1 LHIYLHHDYSTD
13 KYGRGNALKSGEL
26 GHNSGENS
34 DLNNSF
40 TVSLNGRVGMLDIT
54 DKIDLSDELK
64 AYHNRLENLILERTE
79 ELRYINEQL
88 QKEISKRERVE
99 ELLRREKE
107 RFHNYID
114 VVGIVILVLDIDGC
128 VSLINQKGAEL
139 LGYDKGAIIGKDWFS
154 NFIPEDEHDN
164 IMNAFSNIL
173 KGHFVPNLENSILT
187 RFGEKKLILW
197 TNVPLLD
204 EQGCVIGCIS
214 AGEDITDIRS
224 SQEKLQKYADD
235 LKRSDDLKLLFI
247 DILRHDLL
255 NPANIIKGYSEYL
268 LETMDIEKEKDIV
281 QRIHQQNEKLIKII
295 NSASMFGKLE
305 STEMICFEELDL
317 LELLEKISREFL
329 PLLERR
335 NITLECYANG
345 SYPTYANPVIEEA
358 FSNLVSN
365 AIKFSPHGGRIV
377 LDIIDGGQSWK
388 VPFTDFGIGIL
399 DEHKDAIFKRFK
411 SFSGEGVKGSGLG
424 LAIVKKIVELHDG
437 EVGVCDN
444 PSGSGSVFWIRLNK
458 IQPS

>member
-1 LHIYLHHDYSTD
+1 
-13 KYGRGNALKSGEL
+13 LKSGQAH
-26 GHNSGENS
+26 GTSGQNPGMTNSLKRS
-34 DLNNSF
+34 PD
-40 TVSLNGRVGMLDIT
+40 GRVGILDIT

-64 AYHNRLENLILERTE
+64 AYHNHLENLILERTE

-164 IMNAFSNIL
+164 IMNAFSNIF

-204 EQGCVIGCIS
+204 EQGCIMGCIS
-214 AGEDITDIRS
+214 AGEDITDIRL
-224 SQEKLQKYADD
+224 SQEKLQKHADD
-235 LKRSDDLKLLFI
+235 LKRSDELKLLFI

-255 NPANIIKGYSEYL
+255 NPANIIKGYSEYF
-268 LETMDIEKEKDIV
+268 LETMGNEEEKDII
-281 QRIHQQNEKLIKII
+281 QKIHQQNEKLIKII

-335 NITLECYANG
+335 NITLECYASGN
-345 SYPTYANPVIEEA
+345 YPAYANPVIEEA
-358 FSNLVSN
+358 FYNLISN
-365 AIKFSPHGGRIV
+365 AIKFSPQGGRIV
-377 LDIIDGGQSWK
+377 LDIMDGGQSWK
-388 VPFTDFGIGIL
+388 VTFTDFGIGIR
-399 DEHKDAIFKRFK
+399 DEHKNFIFKRFK
-411 SFSGEGVKGSGLG
+411 RFSGEGVKGSGLG

-437 EVGVCDN
+437 EVGVYDN
-444 PSGSGSVFWIRLNK
+444 PSGSGSVFWVRLNK
-458 IQPS
+458 IHSS

>member
-1 LHIYLHHDYSTD
+1 M
-13 KYGRGNALKSGEL
+13 KSGQVH
-26 GHNSGENS
+26 GTSGQNPGMKNS
-34 DLNNSF
+34 LKR
-40 TVSLNGRVGMLDIT
+40 SLDGRVGILDIT
-54 DKIDLSDELK
+54 DKMDLSDELK
-64 AYHNRLENLILERTE
+64 AYHNHLENLVLERTE

-88 QKEISKRERVE
+88 QKEILKRESVE

-114 VVGIVILVLDIDGC
+114 VVGIVILVLDTDGC
-128 VSLINQKGAEL
+128 VSLINQKGAQL

-164 IMNAFSNIL
+164 IRDVFSNIL

-187 RFGEKKLILW
+187 RFGKKRLISW

-281 QRIHQQNEKLIKII
+281 QRIHQQNEKLINII

-305 STEMICFEELDL
+305 STEMISFEKLDL
-317 LELLEKISREFL
+317 LALLDKVSREFV

-345 SYPTYANPVIEEA
+345 SYPTYANPIIEEA
-358 FSNLVSN
+358 FTNLVSN
-365 AIKFSPHGGRIV
+365 AIKFSSHGGRIV

-388 VPFTDFGIGIL
+388 VTFTDFGIGIL
-399 DEHKDAIFKRFK
+399 DEHKDVIFKRFK
-411 SFSGEGVKGSGLG
+411 RFSGEGVKGSGLG

-437 EVGVCDN
+437 EVGVYDN
-444 PSGSGSVFWIRLNK
+444 PSGSGSVFWIRLSK
-458 IQPS
+458 TQSS

>member
-1 LHIYLHHDYSTD
+1 M
-13 KYGRGNALKSGEL
+13 KSGQAH
-26 GHNSGENS
+26 GTSGQNPDMTNSLKRS
-34 DLNNSF
+34 PD
-40 TVSLNGRVGMLDIT
+40 GRVGILDIT

-64 AYHNRLENLILERTE
+64 AYHNHLENLILERTE

-154 NFIPEDEHDN
+154 NFIPEDEQNN
-164 IMNAFSNIL
+164 IMDAFSNIL

-204 EQGCVIGCIS
+204 EQGCIMGCIS
-214 AGEDITDIRS
+214 AGEDITDIRL
-224 SQEKLQKYADD
+224 SQEKLQKHADD
-235 LKRSDDLKLLFI
+235 LKRSDELKLLFI

-268 LETMDIEKEKDIV
+268 LETMGNEEEKDIV
-281 QRIHQQNEKLIKII
+281 QKIHQQNEKLIKII

-317 LELLEKISREFL
+317 LELLEKVSREFL

-335 NITLECYANG
+335 NITLECYASG
-345 SYPTYANPVIEEA
+345 SYPAYANPVIEEA
-358 FSNLVSN
+358 FYNLISN
-365 AIKFSPHGGRIV
+365 AIKFSPQGGRIV
-377 LDIIDGGQSWK
+377 LDIMDGGQSWK
-388 VPFTDFGIGIL
+388 VTFTDFGIGIR
-399 DEHKDAIFKRFK
+399 DEHKNFIFKRFK
-411 SFSGEGVKGSGLG
+411 RFSGEGIKGSGLG

-437 EVGVCDN
+437 EVGVYDN
-444 PSGSGSVFWIRLNK
+444 PSGSGSVFWIRLSK
-458 IQPS
+458 KQPS